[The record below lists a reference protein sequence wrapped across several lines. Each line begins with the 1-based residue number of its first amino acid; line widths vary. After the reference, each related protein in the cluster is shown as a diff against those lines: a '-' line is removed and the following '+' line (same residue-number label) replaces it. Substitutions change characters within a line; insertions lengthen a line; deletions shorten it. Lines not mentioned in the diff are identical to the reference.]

1 MKSDSEDSLADSD
14 SQACD
19 SANTLD
25 EQSDD
30 CQEVCRP
37 ASPTQLLQ
45 DRLCT
50 LGPLWVGTFQY
61 PGASHGHMDM
71 GGQSSRPN
79 NGPSESRLSPLGP
92 LRTRTSSLGIRCAS
106 HSEA

>member
-14 SQACD
+14 SQAWG

-45 DRLCT
+45 DRT
-50 LGPLWVGTFQY
+50 AF
-61 PGASHGHMDM
+61 AHSGHFGWAHSSTQGLLM
-71 GGQSSRPN
+71 G
-79 NGPSESRLSPLGP
+79 
-92 LRTRTSSLGIRCAS
+92 TRTWAANPVAPTTAPQSRG
-106 HSEA
+106 